1 MKDKGNDA
9 FSAGNYTDAVNFY
22 TKAIEIDSGNHVL
35 YSNRSAA
42 YAKAGKYDEAL
53 KDANKVLDINPTW
66 VKGLSR
72 KVAALIGMKRHD
84 EAFEIFTESKFDF
97 FYTYMHINGLCICVM
112 NDGCDL

>member
-9 FSAGNYTDAVNFY
+9 FSAGNYSDAVNFY

-53 KDANKVLDINPTW
+53 KDANKVLDISPSW

-72 KVAALIGMKRHD
+72 KVTALNGLKRHD
-84 EAFEIFTESKFDF
+84 EAFEIFTESKNN
-97 FYTYMHINGLCICVM
+97 FYFKYA
-112 NDGCDL
+112 